1 MKKTLPLLAIS
12 ALSVLAACGG
22 DEAAVAR
29 LQVEPKTVRLGYPE
43 VQTAR
48 FSWTPAAPLGDGA
61 APTVFVHLLDDRD
74 TVVRTFDH
82 PYPQPWREGVPVEYD
97 VKLYQSALGDPLPA
111 GTYRL
116 TVGLYNQEGER
127 WALEGLGKDLGRNE
141 YVASEV
147 QVPAG
152 NTGPRFAF
160 SKNWLPK
167 EPGGD
172 RQILGRRW
180 MAERSAIRVQEMSG
194 PGTVWMVL
202 RIPEVSGGEKL
213 VLQGDSKIPSLLI
226 GGSCGTVET
235 NISGPGYHELELA
248 LNPPPRPAGFC
259 RILLTPS
266 FQIEPAGTG
275 RPRSVSL
282 ENIAWS
288 SASAKGK
295 PKPGRRAA
303 RRQRQQ
309 QEGAGARQ

>member
-1 MKKTLPLLAIS
+1 MKKTLPLLAI
-12 ALSVLAACGG
+12 AVLSILGASCGG
-22 DEAAVAR
+22 DEAPVAR
-29 LQVEPKTVRLGYPE
+29 LQVEPKTVQLGYPD
-43 VQTAR
+43 VQIAR
-48 FSWTPAAPLGDGA
+48 FSWAPAAPLEGGA
-61 APTVFVHLLDDRD
+61 TPTVFVHLLDDRD

-82 PYPQPWREGVPVEYD
+82 PFPQPWREGAPVEYD
-97 VKLYQSALGDPLPA
+97 VKLYQSALGDPLRP

-116 TVGLYNQEGER
+116 TVGLYNQEGKR
-127 WALEGLGKDLGRNE
+127 WALEGLGEDLGRHE
-141 YVASEV
+141 YLASQV
-147 QVPAG
+147 QVPQ
-152 NTGPRFAF
+152 NKGPRFGF
-160 SKNWLPK
+160 SKTWLPK

-180 MAERSAIRVQEMSG
+180 MAERSAIRVQGMPG

-213 VLQGDSKIPSLLI
+213 VLQGDSKIPSLHI

-235 NISGPGYHELELA
+235 NLSGPGYHEIEVP
-248 LNPPPRPAGFC
+248 LNPPPHPDGFC
-259 RILLTPS
+259 RILLTPN

-288 SASAKGK
+288 SSPGARAAK
-295 PKPGRRAA
+295 RTA

-309 QEGAGARQ
+309 QEGEGER

>member
-1 MKKTLPLLAIS
+1 MKKILAPLALA
-12 ALSVLAACGG
+12 ALSMFAACGG
-22 DEAAVAR
+22 DEQTVAR

-43 VQTAR
+43 MFPVR
-48 FSWTPAAPLGDGA
+48 FSWAPTAALGDGVT
-61 APTVFVHLLDDRD
+61 PTVFVHLLDDKD

-82 PYPQPWREGVPVEYD
+82 PFPQPWREGVPVEHE
-97 VKLYQSALGDPLPA
+97 VKLYQSALGDPLPP

-116 TVGLYNQEGER
+116 TVGLYDAEGKR
-127 WALEGLGKDLGRNE
+127 WALEGLGKDLGRHE

-152 NTGPRFAF
+152 NTAPRFAF

-180 MAERSAIRVQEMSG
+180 MAERSAVRVQDMRG

-213 VLQGDSKIPSLLI
+213 VLQGDSKIPSLLV

-235 NISGPGYHELELA
+235 NISGPGYHEIELPM
-248 LNPPPRPAGFC
+248 NPPPRPGGFC
-259 RILLTPS
+259 RIILTPS
-266 FQIEPAGTG
+266 FQIEPAGAG

-288 SASAKGK
+288 STAKGRPAGK
-295 PKPGRRAA
+295 RAA
-303 RRQRQQ
+303 RRQRQKEQ
-309 QEGAGARQ
+309 AEGR

>member
-1 MKKTLPLLAIS
+1 MKKTLPLLAIA
-12 ALSVLAACGG
+12 ALSILGASCGG
-22 DEAAVAR
+22 DEEPVAR
-29 LQVEPKTVRLGYPE
+29 LQVEPKTVQLGYPE
-43 VQTAR
+43 MATAR
-48 FSWTPAAPLGDGA
+48 FSWAPAAPLEDGTT
-61 APTVFVHLLDDRD
+61 PTVFVHLLDDKD

-82 PYPQPWREGVPVEYD
+82 PFPQPWRQGTPVEYE
-97 VKLYQSALGDPLPA
+97 VKLYQSALGDPLPP

-116 TVGLYNQEGER
+116 TVGLYNQEGKR
-127 WALEGLGKDLGRNE
+127 WALEGLGEDLGRHE
-141 YVASEV
+141 YMASQV
-147 QVPAG
+147 QVPERK
-152 NTGPRFAF
+152 GPRFAF
-160 SKNWLPK
+160 SNSWLPK

-180 MAERSAIRVQEMSG
+180 LAERSAIRVQGISG

-213 VLQGDSKIPSLLI
+213 VLQGDSKIPSLHI

-235 NISGPGYHELELA
+235 NLSGPGYHEIEVP
-248 LNPPPRPAGFC
+248 LNPPPRPDGFC

-288 SASAKGK
+288 SS
-295 PKPGRRAA
+295 PGARAARRAA

-309 QEGAGARQ
+309 EEGKGE

>member
-1 MKKTLPLLAIS
+1 MKKILPPLALA
-12 ALSVLAACGG
+12 ALSILAACGG
-22 DEAAVAR
+22 DEQAVAR

-43 VQTAR
+43 VQAVR
-48 FSWTPAAPLGDGA
+48 FSWAPAAPLGDNA
-61 APTVFVHLLDDRD
+61 TPTVFVHLLDDKD

-82 PYPQPWREGVPVEYD
+82 PFPQPWREGVPVEHD

-116 TVGLYNQEGER
+116 TVGLYNAEGKR
-127 WALEGLGKDLGRNE
+127 WALDGLGKDLGRHE
-141 YVASEV
+141 YVASEI
-147 QVPAG
+147 QVPAE
-152 NTGPRFAF
+152 NPGPRFAF

-180 MAERSAIRVQEMSG
+180 LAERSAIRVLDMRS
-194 PGTVWMVL
+194 PSTVWMVL

-235 NISGPGYHELELA
+235 NISGPGYHEIELA
-248 LNPPPRPAGFC
+248 LNPPPRPGGFC
-259 RILLTPS
+259 RIILEPN

-275 RPRSVSL
+275 RPRAVSL

-288 SASAKGK
+288 STAKARAGG
-295 PKPGRRAA
+295 GRRAA
-303 RRQRQQ
+303 RRQRQKEQ
-309 QEGAGARQ
+309 AAGTR